1 LIKKFI
7 DAIFSQ
13 TYTLLGMFLAWMVFE
28 GSVRTVA
35 TYAIGLTIVIDATY
49 NTLKKDE

>member
-7 DAIFSQ
+7 DALFSQ

-35 TYAIGLTIVIDATY
+35 TYAIALTIIIDVTY

>member
-1 LIKKFI
+1 MIKKFI
-7 DAIFSQ
+7 EAVFSQ

-35 TYAIGLTIVIDATY
+35 TYAIALTIIIDVTY

>member
-1 LIKKFI
+1 
-7 DAIFSQ
+7 
-13 TYTLLGMFLAWMVFE
+13 MFLAWMVFE

-35 TYAIGLTIVIDATY
+35 TYAIALTIIIDVTY

>member
-7 DAIFSQ
+7 DAVFSQ

-35 TYAIGLTIVIDATY
+35 TYAIALTIIIDVTY

>member
-1 LIKKFI
+1 
-7 DAIFSQ
+7 
-13 TYTLLGMFLAWMVFE
+13 MFLAWMVFE

-35 TYAIGLTIVIDATY
+35 TYAIGLTFIIDVTY